1 MICREPPTTKT
12 DTMLLGPLCV
22 LEATLKDGEQDG
34 QKCSEPHDDDPKCP
48 EQHDLGY
55 VPISLDSPVHPLVL
69 QVTQIPFHPNTQI
82 PFPPLIQCF
91 PVSISQS

>member
-1 MICREPPTTKT
+1 MLCREPPTTKT
-12 DTMLLGPLCV
+12 DTMFLGPLCV

-34 QKCSEPHDDDPKCP
+34 QKCSEPHDHDPKCP

-55 VPISLDSPVHPLVL
+55 VPISLDSPVYPLVP

-82 PFPPLIQCF
+82 PFSPPNTMLSCF
-91 PVSISQS
+91 H